1 MFPTGNVEYDEE
13 NRNISGYGVVFHSD
27 SAPMYIWDDRHGIVE
42 VIERITP
49 QSMEN
54 TDMSDVISA
63 YNHNFDKILG
73 RTSSNTLRLDI
84 DEKGIF
90 YRVDAPDTTYANDLL
105 VSVQRGD
112 VKGASFVF
120 SMDWEEGYEIKERA
134 DGKLEATPKKITKM
148 HEIGPVVSPAYPATT
163 AENRMGPLV
172 DAVKRHMDARS
183 ADGNAPDALEEA
195 VKDVLNQETP
205 APAEEAQ
212 EQRANAAGEVEM
224 RRWRLLTKKRV

>member
-27 SAPMYIWDDRHGIVE
+27 SVPMYIWDDRHGIVE

-90 YRVDAPDTTYANDLL
+90 YRVDTPDTTYANDLL

-134 DGKLEATPKKITKM
+134 DGILEATPKKITKM
-148 HEIGPVVSPAYPATT
+148 YEIGPVVSPAYPATT
-163 AENRMGPLV
+163 AQNRMGPLV

-183 ADGNAPDALEEA
+183 AEENTPDALEEA
-195 VKDVLNQETP
+195 VKEVLNQDQP
-205 APAEEAQ
+205 APPEEAK
-212 EQRANAAGEVEM
+212 EQRENAVGEVEM